1 MTKKSL
7 YVTTPIYYPNDNL
20 HIGHTYCTIAVD
32 TYKKFKTYQ
41 GYDVFFTTG
50 TDEHGQKLEDKAEEN
65 GYDNPLDYI
74 DPIVASAKDLW
85 KSLDIHYDAFVR
97 STDKAHEKNVQDI
110 FQKLYDKGD
119 IYKGEYEGY
128 YCTPCESFW
137 TETQVGEDHI
147 CPDCGREV
155 SLAKEETYFFR
166 LSKYRERLLQYYKD
180 NPNFIMPKSREH
192 EMVNNFLKDGLDDL
206 SVTRS
211 SFSWGVKVPFDPKH
225 VVYVWIDALS
235 CYLTAIG
242 YGTDEE
248 KFNRLWPASTH
259 FVGKEIVRFHTIIW
273 PALLMALDLELPK
286 QVFGHGWIL
295 FDNEKMSKSKKNIF
309 YPEPIV
315 EAYGVDSLKYFL
327 LREFTF
333 GQDGSFT
340 REKFLNRLNSDLA
353 NDLGNLLSR
362 TVSMVEKYSDG
373 IINEPGAYEAV
384 DEDLKNVATSILDK
398 VNEKME
404 VYDFS
409 GSLEDIWSLIRRTNK
424 YVDETEPWVV
434 AKDENK
440 ERINTILYNLC
451 ESLRIISNL
460 LYPLLTETSL
470 KIRDQL
476 GLNDLPKIE
485 DANVWGLTKAGTKVK
500 KSEIIF
506 PRLDVKVEMEE
517 MVKRNDALIKERE
530 AEKKAP
536 GFKGEAE
543 DLEDDKKAEI
553 TLEDFDKLD
562 IRMGTVKKC
571 IDHPNADRL
580 YVLTVDI
587 GSKDITIVT
596 NLKSKYSIE
605 EMEGRKLFVLY
616 NLKPHNFR
624 GIDSEGMLLAAEDED
639 GNLDLLTVKEELRNG
654 AKVE

>member
-97 STDKAHEKNVQDI
+97 STDKVHEKNVQDI

-137 TETQVGEDHI
+137 TETQVGEEHI

-155 SLAKEETYFFR
+155 SLDKEETYFFR

-248 KFNRLWPASTH
+248 KFKRLWPASTH

-273 PALLMALDLELPK
+273 PALLMALDLESPK

-373 IINEPGAYEAV
+373 VINEPGAYEAV
-384 DEDLKNVATSILDK
+384 DEDLKNVAISILDK

-409 GSLEDIWSLIRRTNK
+409 GTLEDIWSLIRRTNK

-434 AKDENK
+434 AKDEDK

-485 DANVWGLTKAGTKVK
+485 DANVWGLTKPGTKVK

-517 MVKRNDALIKERE
+517 MVKRNEALIKERE

-536 GFKGEAE
+536 GFKAEAE
-543 DLEDDKKAEI
+543 EVKDDKKAEI

-596 NLKSKYSIE
+596 NLKSKYSIDQ
-605 EMEGRKLFVLY
+605 MEGRRLFVLY
-616 NLKPHNFR
+616 NLKAHNFR

>member
-7 YVTTPIYYPNDNL
+7 YVTTPIYYPNDFL

-50 TDEHGQKLEDKAEEN
+50 TDEHGQKLEDNAAAN

-74 DPIVASAKDLW
+74 DPIVASTKKLW
-85 KSLDIHYDAFVR
+85 ESLDIHYDAFIR
-97 STDKAHEKNVQDI
+97 STDPQHEKNVQAI
-110 FQKLYDKGD
+110 FQKLYDQGD
-119 IYKGEYEGY
+119 IYKGDYEGY

-137 TETQVGEDHI
+137 TETQVGEDHL
-147 CPDCGREV
+147 CPDCGRPV
-155 SLAKEETYFFR
+155 QIQKEETYFFR
-166 LSKYRERLLQYYKD
+166 LSKYRERLLQHYKD
-180 NPNFIMPKSREH
+180 NPSFIMPKSREH
-192 EMVNNFLKDGLDDL
+192 EMINNFLKDGLEDL

-235 CYLTAIG
+235 CYLTAAG
-242 YGTDEE
+242 YGYDQERFE
-248 KFNRLWPASTH
+248 RLWPASTH
-259 FVGKEIVRFHTIIW
+259 FVGKEIMRFHTIIW
-273 PALLMALDLELPK
+273 PAILMALGLELPK
-286 QVFGHGWIL
+286 QVFGHGWVL

-309 YPEPIV
+309 YPEPIIQT
-315 EAYGVDSLKYFL
+315 YGVDALKYFL
-327 LREFTF
+327 LREFSF

-340 REKFLNRLNSDLA
+340 REKFINRLNSDLA
-353 NDLGNLLSR
+353 NDLGNLVSR
-362 TVSMVEKYSDG
+362 TVSMIEKYTDG
-373 IINEPGAYEAV
+373 LIPEARTYNEV
-384 DEDLKNVATSILDK
+384 DEDLKAVALTILDK

-404 VYDFS
+404 DYDFS
-409 GSLEDIWSLIRRTNK
+409 GAFEDIWTLIRRTNK
-424 YVDETEPWVV
+424 YVDETEPWIA
-434 AKDENK
+434 AKDEDK
-440 ERINTILYNLC
+440 TRINTILYNLS

-460 LYPLLTETSL
+460 LYPFLTETSL
-470 KIRDQL
+470 KIRHQL
-476 GLNDLPKIE
+476 GLEDLPKIE
-485 DANVWGLTKAGTKVK
+485 DAKVWAMTKPGTRVK

-506 PRLDVKVEMEE
+506 PRLDVKVEMEA
-517 MVKRNDALIKERE
+517 MVDKNEALIKARE
-530 AEKKAP
+530 EEKKSQ
-536 GFKGEAE
+536 
-543 DLEDDKKAEI
+543 DLKDQIADDKKPEI
-553 TLEDFDKLD
+553 TLDDLEKLD

-580 YVLTVDI
+580 YVLTVDL
-587 GSKDITIVT
+587 GHKDITIVT

-624 GIDSEGMLLAAEDED
+624 GIDSEGMLLAAEDGD
-639 GNLDLLTVKEELRNG
+639 GKLALLTVDEELRNG